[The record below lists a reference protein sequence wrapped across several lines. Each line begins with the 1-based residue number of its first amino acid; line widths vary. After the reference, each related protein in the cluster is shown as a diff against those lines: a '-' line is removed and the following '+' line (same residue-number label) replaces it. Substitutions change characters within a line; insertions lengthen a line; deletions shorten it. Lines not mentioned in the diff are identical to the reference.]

1 MEIGTKLDPI
11 ALGFQA
17 IDIKGLIQECGY
29 VMPQGSVAKLPK
41 LPAEVEVEIAKQK
54 ASQEAYETLEDFKVF
69 HCPYCDTKNISNWK
83 KEVATGTE
91 FLVCGNC
98 NSVVEVR

>member
-1 MEIGTKLDPI
+1 MEIGTQLDPI
-11 ALGFQA
+11 ALGFKA
-17 IDIKGLIQECGY
+17 IDIKGLIHECGY

-41 LPAEVEVEIAKQK
+41 LPAEVEMEIAKQK

-69 HCPYCDTKNISNWK
+69 HCQYCETKNVSNWK
-83 KEVATGTE
+83 KEVSTGSE

-98 NSVVEVR
+98 NTVVEVR